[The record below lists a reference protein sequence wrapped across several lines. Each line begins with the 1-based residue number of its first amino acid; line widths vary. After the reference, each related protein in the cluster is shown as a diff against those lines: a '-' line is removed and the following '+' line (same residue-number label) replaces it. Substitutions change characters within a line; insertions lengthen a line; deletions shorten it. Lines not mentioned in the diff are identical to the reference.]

1 MTTEAALLKT
11 ARKYSFGGRMD
22 KSGVGPVFVRGS
34 GSEVEDANGRRYLDF
49 NSGQMC
55 AWLGHNHPTIVAAVA
70 ESCSTLMHAHSSYY
84 NDKEIELAERLGK
97 LLPDPLQKSMFLQSG
112 ADANE
117 AAINI
122 ARKYTGG
129 FEVVSPHVSFHG
141 MSDTTRSLTYA
152 GWHAGY
158 GPPQPGT
165 MAMLAPYCYRCPIGL
180 EPETCEFACID
191 ASFEL
196 IDAQTTSHP
205 AAVLT
210 EPLFSAGGV
219 IEPPK
224 GWLSALRDKCHE
236 RGMLLILDEEQT
248 GLGKLGTMFAFEDED
263 VIPDIITLAKH
274 FGGGVC
280 ISSVSTSTEIEAAVV
295 ADEFIVTHSHSN
307 DPLACAAGTA
317 TLDVVEQENAPG
329 KAKRLGEYLKA
340 RLNDLAEQFELIG
353 DVRGRGLLQGIELV
367 RDRQTKEPATEE
379 GRKIAETCLE
389 NGLIFSQRRGGS
401 VLRFVPP
408 LSTTEAQIDRG
419 MDVLERAFSQARSTR
434 NPKFRHSRAGGNRHP
449 T

>member
-1 MTTEAALLKT
+1 M
-11 ARKYSFGGRMD
+11 
-22 KSGVGPVFVRGS
+22 
-34 GSEVEDANGRRYLDF
+34 
-49 NSGQMC
+49 
-55 AWLGHNHPTIVAAVA
+55 I
-70 ESCSTLMHAHSSYY
+70 HAHSSYY
-84 NDKEIELAERLGK
+84 NDKEIELAERLGE

-158 GPPQPGT
+158 GPPQAGT

-180 EPETCEFACID
+180 EPETCEIACLD

-196 IDAQTTSHP
+196 IDAQTTSRP

-224 GWLSALRDKCHE
+224 GWLPALRDKCHE

-248 GLGKLGTMFAFEDED
+248 GLGKLGSIFAFEDEG
-263 VIPDIITLAKH
+263 VVPDIITLAKH

-280 ISSVSTSTEIEAAVV
+280 ISSVSTSAEIEAAVV

-317 TLDVVEQENAPG
+317 TLDVVEHEDAPG
-329 KAKRLGEYLKA
+329 KARRLGEYLKA
-340 RLNDLAEQFELIG
+340 RLNDLAERFELIG
-353 DVRGRGLLQGIELV
+353 DVRGRGLLQGSNWCGIGNS
-367 RDRQTKEPATEE
+367 KEPATEE
-379 GRKIAETCLE
+379 GRQIAERCLE

-408 LSTTEAQIDRG
+408 VTTSEEQIDAAIDILG
-419 MDVLERAFSQARSTR
+419 DAIVET
-434 NPKFRHSRAGGNRHP
+434 NK

>member
-1 MTTEAALLKT
+1 MPGPIHESQLLET

-55 AWLGHNHPTIVAAVA
+55 AWLGHNHPRIVEAVA
-70 ESCSTLMHAHSSYY
+70 EACSTLIHAHSSYY
-84 NDKEIELAERLGK
+84 NDKEIELAERLGE

-158 GPPQPGT
+158 GPPQAGT

-180 EPETCEFACID
+180 EPETCEIACLD

-196 IDAQTTSHP
+196 IDAQTTSRP

-219 IEPPK
+219 IEPPQ
-224 GWLSALRDKCHE
+224 GWLPTLRDKCHE

-248 GLGKLGTMFAFEDED
+248 GLGKLGSIFAFEDEG
-263 VIPDIITLAKH
+263 VVPDIITLAKH

-280 ISSVSTSTEIEAAVV
+280 ISSVSTSAEIEEAVV

-317 TLDVVEQENAPG
+317 TLDVVEHEDAPG
-329 KAKRLGEYLKA
+329 KARRLGEYLKA
-340 RLNDLAEQFELIG
+340 RLSDLADRFDLIG

-367 RDRQTKEPATEE
+367 RDRQHKEPATEE
-379 GRKIAETCLE
+379 GRKIAERCLE

-408 LSTTEAQIDRG
+408 VTTSKDQIVSAIDILSDAIVETNKT
-419 MDVLERAFSQARSTR
+419 
-434 NPKFRHSRAGGNRHP
+434 
-449 T
+449 

>member
-1 MTTEAALLKT
+1 MKSEAELLES
-11 ARKYSFGGRMD
+11 ARRFSFGGRMD
-22 KSGVGPVFVRGS
+22 KSGTGPIFVRGS
-34 GSEVEDANGRRYLDF
+34 GSEVEDINGKTYLDF

-55 AWLGHNHPTIVAAVA
+55 AWLGHNHPAIVEAVA
-70 ESCSTLMHAHSSYY
+70 DACDTLIHAHSSYY
-84 NDKEIELAERLGK
+84 NDKEIELAERLGN
-97 LLPDPLQKSMFLQSG
+97 LLPNPLRKSMFLQSG

-129 FEVVSPHVSFHG
+129 FEIISPHTSFHG
-141 MSDTTRSLTYA
+141 MSDTTRSLTFA
-152 GWHAGY
+152 GWHRGY
-158 GPPQPGT
+158 GAPQPGM
-165 MAMLAPYCYRCPIGL
+165 MAMLAPYCYRCPINL
-180 EPETCEFACID
+180 EPETCELACLE

-196 IDAQTTSHP
+196 IDAQTTSRP

-210 EPLFSAGGV
+210 EPIFSAGGV
-219 IEPPK
+219 IEPPI
-224 GWLSALRDKCHE
+224 GWLPELKRRCEE

-248 GLGKLGTMFAFEDED
+248 GLGKTGDRFAFEHEG

-274 FGGGVC
+274 FGGGIC
-280 ISSVSTSTEIEAAVV
+280 ISSVTTSAEIEERVV

-317 TLDVVEQENAPG
+317 TLDVLEQEDLAA
-329 KAKRLGEYLKA
+329 KARERGDYLKSK
-340 RLNDLAEQFELIG
+340 LNQLAERFRIVG

-367 RDRQTKEPATEE
+367 RDRASKEPATTE
-379 GRKIAETCLE
+379 GGEIAQRCLDA
-389 NGLIFSQRRGGS
+389 GLIFSVRREGA

-408 LSTTEAQIDRG
+408 ASTSEDQIDRA
-419 MDVLERAFSQARSTR
+419 MDILEDALSE
-434 NPKFRHSRAGGNRHP
+434 AG